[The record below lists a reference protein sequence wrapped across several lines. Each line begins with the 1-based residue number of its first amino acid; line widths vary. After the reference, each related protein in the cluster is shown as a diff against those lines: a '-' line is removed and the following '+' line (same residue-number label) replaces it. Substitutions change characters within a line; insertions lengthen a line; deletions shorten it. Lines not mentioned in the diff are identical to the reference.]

1 MRVTRFNSVQ
11 ILYMKPF
18 PGTEENGNN
27 EEEHDDNNRSDKNND
42 NNKNVA
48 YS

>member
-18 PGTEENGNN
+18 SGTEENGND
-27 EEEHDDNNRSDKNND
+27 EEDDDNNRSNKNND
-42 NNKNVA
+42 NNKIVA